1 MGQKEED
8 RPQLWPQVPATPADG
23 VESARTLLTLGSAE
37 NAGTQLFYQLSGRA
51 TDVPRI
57 VLEAMPRTLSCQV
70 NVVSLK
76 CDSEGRVR
84 DALEELVHLNLAE
97 YLFTRSRPPG
107 LP

>member
-1 MGQKEED
+1 MGLKEVD
-8 RPQLWPQVPATPADG
+8 RPQLRPQVPATPADG
-23 VESARTLLTLGSAE
+23 VESAQTLLTLGSAV
-37 NAGTQLFYQLSGRA
+37 NAGTRIFYQLSGRA

-57 VLEAMPRTLSCQV
+57 VLEAMPRTLSCHV

-76 CDSEGRVR
+76 SHNEGRVR

>member
-8 RPQLWPQVPATPADG
+8 RPQLRPQVPATPADG
-23 VESARTLLTLGSAE
+23 VEPGQTLPTLGSAG
-37 NAGTQLFYQLSGRA
+37 NAGTQICYQLSGRA

-76 CDSEGRVR
+76 SDNEGRDR